1 MLSPFFES
9 RQLVKIEALNKS
21 LREELD
27 SPLVKNSR
35 QQFIKLSEQKQ
46 DFNKQIKTFQI
57 ARLELDKEI
66 NKIKDKENQIV
77 KIETY
82 YKQKQEIYQNDI
94 STLNRAQ
101 TELKVKEDN
110 RINWE
115 LAFQQKI
122 HMYESQISERNFEVK
137 SLKSDISL
145 KDSEIQLLKSNI
157 QSLKSSLDNVSSM
170 VTPPSSSSS
179 RVFKSQRSKL
189 FLDNNSDIKFDN
201 IIQKK

>member
-1 MLSPFFES
+1 MNSENHTLRKGLSDLCKVNSEFEDCIG
-9 RQLVKIEALNKS
+9 QLVKIEALNKS

-145 KDSEIQLLKSNI
+145 KDSEIQFIKI
-157 QSLKSSLDNVSSM
+157 QHSILEIFS
-170 VTPPSSSSS
+170 
-179 RVFKSQRSKL
+179 
-189 FLDNNSDIKFDN
+189 
-201 IIQKK
+201 